1 MYWLTGRKPSGG
13 PKGEPLSGESLSEFP
28 SEHGLDSWKEIASYL
43 GRDVTTVQRRHRR
56 QGMPIHRHKQDKR
69 GSVYTLTS
77 ETILDSEQS
86 VVCPD
91 NVT

>member
-1 MYWLTGRKPSGG
+1 M
-13 PKGEPLSGESLSEFP
+13 GERLSGESLSDLP
-28 SEHGLDSWKEIASYL
+28 SERGLDSWKEIASSL
-43 GRDVTTVQRRHRR
+43 GRDVTTVQRRERR
-56 QGMPIHRHKQDKR
+56 QGMPFHRHKQDR
-69 GSVYTLTS
+69 RRTVYTLTS